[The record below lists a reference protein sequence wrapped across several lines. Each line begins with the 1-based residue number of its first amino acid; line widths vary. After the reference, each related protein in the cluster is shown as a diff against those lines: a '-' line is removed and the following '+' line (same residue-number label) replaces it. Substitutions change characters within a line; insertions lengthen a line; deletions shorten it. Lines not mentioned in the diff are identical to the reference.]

1 MSCCDVCRHLR
12 GEVLYRRAAG
22 RTPLQMIDDGQQQ
35 EIKPQ
40 ILLLLQ
46 LVSVFSNFTALPAWI
61 DVKKKQQPKTLY
73 LLNNNDKVQK
83 HSYFKV
89 TCYVAVLLLPE
100 SLQYQQ

>member
-1 MSCCDVCRHLR
+1 MSCCDVCHHLR
-12 GEVLYRRAAG
+12 GEVLHRRAAG
-22 RTPLQMIDDGQQQ
+22 WTPLQMIDDGQQQ

-61 DVKKKQQPKTLY
+61 DVKKNPPKTLY

-89 TCYVAVLLLPE
+89 TSYVAVLLLPE

>member
-12 GEVLYRRAAG
+12 GEVLHRRAAG

-61 DVKKKQQPKTLY
+61 DVKKTTTQNIIFTK
-73 LLNNNDKVQK
+73 
-83 HSYFKV
+83 
-89 TCYVAVLLLPE
+89 
-100 SLQYQQ
+100 

>member
-12 GEVLYRRAAG
+12 GEVLHRRAAG

-46 LVSVFSNFTALPAWI
+46 LVSVFSNFIALPAWI
-61 DVKKKQQPKTLY
+61 DVKKTTRTLY
-73 LLNNNDKVQK
+73 LVNNNDKVQK
-83 HSYFKV
+83 LSYFKV
-89 TCYVAVLLLPE
+89 TSYVAVLLLPE

>member
-1 MSCCDVCRHLR
+1 MSVVTSGGRCCIEEQLGGHR
-12 GEVLYRRAAG
+12 
-22 RTPLQMIDDGQQQ
+22 LQMIDDGQQQ

-61 DVKKKQQPKTLY
+61 DVKKKQPKTLY

>member
-12 GEVLYRRAAG
+12 GEVLHRRAAG

-61 DVKKKQQPKTLY
+61 DVKKKKTTQ
-73 LLNNNDKVQK
+73 NIIFTK
-83 HSYFKV
+83 
-89 TCYVAVLLLPE
+89 
-100 SLQYQQ
+100 